1 MAINQSCCPNGYT
14 GREEAEMEGYKLVIR
29 NNIYVSL
36 YFKEQFLHCYDN
48 CSEYGEEIMAE
59 IEKRTGMNFYDIPV
73 EMPRDFEEFRFLGLR
88 GWHSFYSDEVK
99 ALKR

>member
-1 MAINQSCCPNGYT
+1 MGK
-14 GREEAEMEGYKLVIR
+14 YKLTIR
-29 NNIYVSL
+29 NNTYLSL
-36 YFKEQFLHCYDN
+36 YYREQFIHCYDN
-48 CSEYGEEIMAE
+48 CTKYGEEIMAE

-73 EMPRDFEEFRFLGLR
+73 EMPRDFTGFRFLGLR

>member
-1 MAINQSCCPNGYT
+1 M
-14 GREEAEMEGYKLVIR
+14 RKYKLVIR
-29 NNIYVSL
+29 NNTYESL
-36 YFKEQFLHCYDN
+36 YWGEQFLRCYDN
-48 CSEYGEEIMAE
+48 DSEYGEEIMAE

-73 EMPRDFEEFRFLGLR
+73 EMPRDFDGFRFLRLR